1 MKVIFIIMFS
11 YIIMLIVV
19 GILVTVGMEKES
31 INSINIYLTIIQISF
46 IIVIIKRIKEI
57 VVWHYQ

>member
-1 MKVIFIIMFS
+1 MKIIFIIMLS

-31 INSINIYLTIIQISF
+31 INSMNIYLTIVQISF

-57 VVWHYQ
+57 VTWHYQ

>member
-1 MKVIFIIMFS
+1 MKVIFTIMLS

-19 GILVTVGMEKES
+19 GILVTVGVEKES
-31 INSINIYLTIIQISF
+31 INSVNIYLTIVQISF

-57 VVWHYQ
+57 VTWHYQ

>member
-1 MKVIFIIMFS
+1 MKVIFTIMLS

-19 GILVTVGMEKES
+19 GILVTVGIEKES
-31 INSINIYLTIIQISF
+31 INSINIYLTVVQISF

-57 VVWHYQ
+57 VT

>member
-1 MKVIFIIMFS
+1 MKIIFTIMLS

-31 INSINIYLTIIQISF
+31 INSINIYLTIVQISF

-57 VVWHYQ
+57 ITWHYQ

>member
-1 MKVIFIIMFS
+1 MKVIFTIMLS

-31 INSINIYLTIIQISF
+31 INSINIYLTIVQISF
-46 IIVIIKRIKEI
+46 IIIIIKRIKEI
-57 VVWHYQ
+57 VTWHYQ

>member
-1 MKVIFIIMFS
+1 MKVIFTIMFS
-11 YIIMLIVV
+11 YIIMLILV

-31 INSINIYLTIIQISF
+31 INSVNIYLTIVQISF

-57 VVWHYQ
+57 VTWHYQ

>member
-1 MKVIFIIMFS
+1 MKVVFTIMLS

-19 GILVTVGMEKES
+19 GILVTVRMEKES
-31 INSINIYLTIIQISF
+31 INSVNIYLTIVQISF

-57 VVWHYQ
+57 VT

>member
-1 MKVIFIIMFS
+1 MKVILTIMVS

-31 INSINIYLTIIQISF
+31 INSVNIYLTIVQISF

-57 VVWHYQ
+57 VTWHYQ

>member
-1 MKVIFIIMFS
+1 MKVIFIIMLS

-31 INSINIYLTIIQISF
+31 INSINIYLTIVQISF
-46 IIVIIKRIKEI
+46 TIVIIKRIKEI
-57 VVWHYQ
+57 A

>member
-1 MKVIFIIMFS
+1 MKVIFIIMLS
-11 YIIMLIVV
+11 YIITLIVV

-31 INSINIYLTIIQISF
+31 INSVNIYLTIVQISF

-57 VVWHYQ
+57 VTWHYQ

>member
-1 MKVIFIIMFS
+1 MKVIFTIMLS

-31 INSINIYLTIIQISF
+31 INSINIYLTIVQISF

-57 VVWHYQ
+57 VTWHYQ

>member
-1 MKVIFIIMFS
+1 MKILFIIMFS

-31 INSINIYLTIIQISF
+31 INSINIYLTVVQISF

-57 VVWHYQ
+57 VTWHYQ

>member
-1 MKVIFIIMFS
+1 MKVIFTIMLS
-11 YIIMLIVV
+11 YIIVLIVV

-31 INSINIYLTIIQISF
+31 INSINIYLTIVQISF

-57 VVWHYQ
+57 VT

>member
-1 MKVIFIIMFS
+1 MKVVFTIMLS

-31 INSINIYLTIIQISF
+31 INSVNIYLTIVQISF

-57 VVWHYQ
+57 VT

>member
-1 MKVIFIIMFS
+1 MKVILTIMLS

-31 INSINIYLTIIQISF
+31 INSINIYLTIVQISF

-57 VVWHYQ
+57 VTWHYQ

>member
-1 MKVIFIIMFS
+1 MKVIFTIMLS

-31 INSINIYLTIIQISF
+31 INSVNIYLTIVQISF

-57 VVWHYQ
+57 VRWHYQ

>member
-1 MKVIFIIMFS
+1 MKILFIIMFS

-31 INSINIYLTIIQISF
+31 INSINIYLTIVQISF

-57 VVWHYQ
+57 VTWHYQ

>member
-1 MKVIFIIMFS
+1 MKIIFTIMLS

-31 INSINIYLTIIQISF
+31 INSVNIYLTIVQISF
-46 IIVIIKRIKEI
+46 IIVIIKRIKE
-57 VVWHYQ
+57 VVRWHYQ

>member
-1 MKVIFIIMFS
+1 MKVIFTIMLS
-11 YIIMLIVV
+11 YIIMLIVI

-31 INSINIYLTIIQISF
+31 INSINIYLTIVQISF

-57 VVWHYQ
+57 VTWHYQ

>member
-1 MKVIFIIMFS
+1 MRVIFTIMLS

-31 INSINIYLTIIQISF
+31 INSVNIYLTIVQISF
-46 IIVIIKRIKEI
+46 IIVIIKRIKE
-57 VVWHYQ
+57 VVTWHYQ

>member
-1 MKVIFIIMFS
+1 MKIIFTIMFS

-19 GILVTVGMEKES
+19 GILVTVGMEKEN
-31 INSINIYLTIIQISF
+31 INSINIYLTIVQISF

-57 VVWHYQ
+57 VT

>member
-1 MKVIFIIMFS
+1 MKIIFTIMLS

-19 GILVTVGMEKES
+19 GILVTVGVEKGS
-31 INSINIYLTIIQISF
+31 INSINIYLTIVQISF

-57 VVWHYQ
+57 VRWHYQ

>member
-1 MKVIFIIMFS
+1 MKVIFTIMLS
-11 YIIMLIVV
+11 YIIVLIVV

-31 INSINIYLTIIQISF
+31 INSINIYLTIVQISF

-57 VVWHYQ
+57 VTWHYQ

>member
-1 MKVIFIIMFS
+1 MKVIFTIMLS

-31 INSINIYLTIIQISF
+31 INSVNIYLTIVQMSF

-57 VVWHYQ
+57 VTWHYQ

>member
-1 MKVIFIIMFS
+1 MKVIFIIMLS

-31 INSINIYLTIIQISF
+31 INSVNIYLTIVQISF

-57 VVWHYQ
+57 VTWHYQ

>member
-1 MKVIFIIMFS
+1 MKVIFTIMLS

-31 INSINIYLTIIQISF
+31 INSINIYLTVVQISF
-46 IIVIIKRIKEI
+46 IIIIIKRIKEI
-57 VVWHYQ
+57 VTWHYQ

>member
-1 MKVIFIIMFS
+1 MKVIFTIMLS

-31 INSINIYLTIIQISF
+31 INSINIYLTI
-46 IIVIIKRIKEI
+46 V
-57 VVWHYQ
+57 

>member
-1 MKVIFIIMFS
+1 MKVIFTIMLS

-31 INSINIYLTIIQISF
+31 INSINIYLTIVQISF
-46 IIVIIKRIKEI
+46 IILIIKRIKEI
-57 VVWHYQ
+57 VTWHYQ

>member
-1 MKVIFIIMFS
+1 MKVIFTIMLS

-31 INSINIYLTIIQISF
+31 INSVNIYLTIVQISF

-57 VVWHYQ
+57 IG

>member
-1 MKVIFIIMFS
+1 MKVIFIIMLS

-31 INSINIYLTIIQISF
+31 INSINIYLTIVQISF

-57 VVWHYQ
+57 VTWHYQ

>member
-1 MKVIFIIMFS
+1 MKVIFTIMLS

-19 GILVTVGMEKES
+19 RILVTVGMEKES
-31 INSINIYLTIIQISF
+31 INSINIYLTIVQISF

-57 VVWHYQ
+57 VTWHYQ

>member
-1 MKVIFIIMFS
+1 MKVIFTIMLS

-19 GILVTVGMEKES
+19 GILVTVGIEKES
-31 INSINIYLTIIQISF
+31 INSINIYLTVVQISF

-57 VVWHYQ
+57 VTWHYQ

>member
-1 MKVIFIIMFS
+1 MKVVFTIMLS

-19 GILVTVGMEKES
+19 GILVTVGVEKES
-31 INSINIYLTIIQISF
+31 INSVNIYLTIVQISF

-57 VVWHYQ
+57 VTWHYQ

>member
-1 MKVIFIIMFS
+1 MKVIFTIMLS

-31 INSINIYLTIIQISF
+31 INSINIYLTIVQISF

-57 VVWHYQ
+57 VT

>member
-1 MKVIFIIMFS
+1 MKVIFTIMLS

-31 INSINIYLTIIQISF
+31 INSVNIYLTIVQISF

-57 VVWHYQ
+57 VTWHYQ